1 MTPEI
6 SHRCPSCGASLRDRE
21 ALFCRECGKPL
32 SKDAQNAAGDSPGVD
47 LVPSS
52 EAKESQFAEQ
62 QTSEGDIDTPI
73 KASAEEPVTMPSGGA
88 EVQPQSKLNEAQL
101 DSRTPSVSADRYT
114 TKAKDLEEPEKS
126 AAAQPAPRIGD
137 KTRERLHRASA
148 VARGVIEDEVKR
160 VEKIRHVST
169 TIVEEAS
176 YDPSLRFV
184 LVALGLFI
192 VFVVLLVLSKVMG

>member
-21 ALFCRECGKPL
+21 ALFCHECGKPL
-32 SKDAQNAAGDSPGVD
+32 SKDALNAAQPGPADSPSAD
-47 LVPSS
+47 LALSR
-52 EAKESQFAEQ
+52 EAKESQAAE
-62 QTSEGDIDTPI
+62 TPIAEAVIDT
-73 KASAEEPVTMPSGGA
+73 S
-88 EVQPQSKLNEAQL
+88 NEA
-101 DSRTPSVSADRYT
+101 RAMEGKHI
-114 TKAKDLEEPEKS
+114 TKAKDSPPPEKI
-126 AAAQPAPRIGD
+126 AALQPAPRIGG